1 MSENKGQKNDD
12 ADQSIDEIPLFKK
25 KRVII
30 PLIILLLAA
39 AGAVYW
45 YIGTLGYD
53 STDDA
58 YVDANKMSISSKI
71 LGRIMVLTADEG
83 DTVKQGRLLVK
94 LDTADIQAQI
104 IQAKTSIDLAKE
116 SIDLDKVNIEKA
128 QEDFIR
134 AEEQYKD
141 NVIPK
146 EQFDHS
152 QKALESVKAQY
163 NISQAKIAAAEA
175 QLNVLTTQMENT
187 SIYSP
192 MNGVIAKRWELR
204 GDIAQPGQPIY
215 TIYDIKNIWVT
226 AEFEET
232 KLGSLHVGDKV
243 DISIDTYPDQLFEGE
258 IFQIGTNTAAEF
270 SLIPPSN
277 ASGNFTKVT
286 QRVPVKIT
294 IYPVKSN
301 NSIDPVKSVASLP
314 GMSAEVKVKIK

>member
-1 MSENKGQKNDD
+1 
-12 ADQSIDEIPLFKK
+12 
-25 KRVII
+25 
-30 PLIILLLAA
+30 LLAA

-83 DTVKQGRLLVK
+83 DTVKQGWLLVK

-134 AEEQYKD
+134 AEKQYKD

-163 NISQAKIAAAEA
+163 NISQAKITAAEA

-215 TIYDIKNIWVT
+215 TIYDVKNIWVT

-243 DISIDTYPDQLFEGE
+243 DISIDTYPDQPFEGE

-286 QRVPVKIT
+286 QRVPVKIS
-294 IYPVKSN
+294 IYPVKSDN
-301 NSIDPVKSVASLP
+301 RIDPAKPVALLP